1 MEQTKMTKNFTVAV
15 VREDDW
21 YIARCLENGVTSQ
34 GKSVEAA
41 LQNVEE
47 AISLFYE
54 DEPPMDVPLVYMANL
69 EVVV

>member
-1 MEQTKMTKNFTVAV
+1 MAMKKKFTVAV

-21 YIARCLENGVTSQ
+21 YIARCLENGVVSQ
-34 GKSVEAA
+34 GESVAAA

-54 DEPPMDVPLVYMANL
+54 DEPLTDVPSVYMADL